1 MQERALGRILTGEG
15 APNINAIQRLVR
27 FMTPHA
33 SLYFMHAMHFKEKRK
48 EKKRKEKGDV
58 NSFLQTI

>member
-1 MQERALGRILTGEG
+1 VQERALGSILTGEG

-33 SLYFMHAMHFKEKRK
+33 SLYFMHAMHF
-48 EKKRKEKGDV
+48 
-58 NSFLQTI
+58 